1 MLNKFDLQR
10 EVCSLD
16 LMIRAV
22 SFEMARLP
30 ECSKQGESRSKLIK
44 EMEEA
49 LCRLRQERGL
59 RKILLIALENECG
72 KAMATKQV
80 AGRLSQIA
88 A

>member
-10 EVCSLD
+10 ELCSLD
-16 LMIRAV
+16 LLIRAI
-22 SFEMARLP
+22 SFEMAREPQHSGL
-30 ECSKQGESRSKLIK
+30 LK

-59 RKILLIALENECG
+59 RKILLIALENESG
-72 KAMATKQV
+72 KKIAKKQAARAV
-80 AGRLSQIA
+80 GLIA

>member
-22 SFEMARLP
+22 SFEMMQEP
-30 ECSKQGESRSKLIK
+30 EYNAEGGNQSPLIK

-49 LCRLRQERGL
+49 LCQLRQERGR
-59 RKILLIALENECG
+59 RKILLIALENEFG
-72 KAMATKQV
+72 KTPAKKQA
-80 AGRLSQIA
+80 AGTISRIA